1 VTVPIFGYIKLGAV
15 QGNLKDGIVVSF
27 NVYAA
32 QGSFTFHLKN
42 GNELWVDVDVTSI
55 VGNFNNDYF
64 ILKLP

>member
-1 VTVPIFGYIKLGAV
+1 VTVPIFGYIKLAAV
-15 QGNLKDGIVVSF
+15 QGNLNDGIVASF
-27 NVYAA
+27 NVYVA

-42 GNELWVDVDVTSI
+42 KNELWVDVDVTSI